1 MQKRIL
7 RNFIFTGKNIL
18 SKLVFIIKY
27 NFSTLILFELFH
39 KGLALFFIWPSI
51 RYIFDI
57 LIKSLHIVY
66 LNMDNFIKVLTNP
79 MSIVLII
86 LSVIILAFYAFFEF
100 TSVIICFNKSIKYEK
115 I

>member
-57 LIKSLHIVY
+57 LINILHIVY
-66 LNMDNFIKVLTNP
+66 INMDNFI
-79 MSIVLII
+79 
-86 LSVIILAFYAFFEF
+86 
-100 TSVIICFNKSIKYEK
+100 
-115 I
+115 

>member
-39 KGLALFFIWPSI
+39 KGLALFLYGHLLDI
-51 RYIFDI
+51 YLIF
-57 LIKSLHIVY
+57 
-66 LNMDNFIKVLTNP
+66 
-79 MSIVLII
+79 
-86 LSVIILAFYAFFEF
+86 
-100 TSVIICFNKSIKYEK
+100 
-115 I
+115 

>member
-51 RYIFDI
+51 RYTY
-57 LIKSLHIVY
+57 SL
-66 LNMDNFIKVLTNP
+66 P
-79 MSIVLII
+79 
-86 LSVIILAFYAFFEF
+86 
-100 TSVIICFNKSIKYEK
+100 KYG
-115 I
+115 